1 MVATDGETG
10 RGIRYTKGFYVI
22 CQVWKKEN
30 HNERPN
36 VGGVY

>member
-10 RGIRYTKGFYVI
+10 RGQDKQSMQDTK
-22 CQVWKKEN
+22 KKRS
-30 HNERPN
+30 ERPN